1 MRKNSLYVFS
11 KRFVDIS
18 VSLFALI
25 MFSPLFLI
33 VTCFYLF
40 GINRGP
46 VFYKQ
51 TRIGEYGKP
60 FKIYKLR
67 SMVVGA
73 EERLYE
79 NPVLYKKFV
88 DNGYK
93 LPIGEDPRIT
103 RFGAFIRK
111 TSIDE
116 MPQFLN
122 ILIGDMTV
130 IGPRPIVPSEL
141 HEYETVERINKLLSV
156 RPGAMGLWQ
165 GSGRSNIQ
173 YPQRADIELQYI
185 DNQSQWFDFV
195 VLFKNFVAIC
205 TARGAQ

>member
-60 FKIYKLR
+60 FKIYKFR

-122 ILIGDMTV
+122 I
-130 IGPRPIVPSEL
+130 
-141 HEYETVERINKLLSV
+141 
-156 RPGAMGLWQ
+156 W
-165 GSGRSNIQ
+165 
-173 YPQRADIELQYI
+173 
-185 DNQSQWFDFV
+185 
-195 VLFKNFVAIC
+195 
-205 TARGAQ
+205 

>member
-1 MRKNSLYVFS
+1 
-11 KRFVDIS
+11 
-18 VSLFALI
+18 
-25 MFSPLFLI
+25 
-33 VTCFYLF
+33 
-40 GINRGP
+40 
-46 VFYKQ
+46 
-51 TRIGEYGKP
+51 
-60 FKIYKLR
+60 
-67 SMVVGA
+67 
-73 EERLYE
+73 
-79 NPVLYKKFV
+79 
-88 DNGYK
+88 
-93 LPIGEDPRIT
+93 
-103 RFGAFIRK
+103 
-111 TSIDE
+111 
-116 MPQFLN
+116 
-122 ILIGDMTV
+122 MTV

>member
-1 MRKNSLYVFS
+1 METNALYVLS

-25 MFSPLFLI
+25 MLSPIFLV
-33 VTCFYLF
+33 VTCFYLV
-40 GINRGP
+40 GRNRGP

-60 FKIYKLR
+60 FEIYKFR

-73 EERLYE
+73 EKRLYQ
-79 NPVLYKKFV
+79 NPELYQKFV
-88 DNGYK
+88 NNGYK
-93 LPIGEDPRIT
+93 LPTNEDPRIT
-103 RFGAFIRK
+103 RFGAFLRK
-111 TSIDE
+111 TSLDE
-116 MPQFLN
+116 IPQFLN

-141 HEYETVERINKLLSV
+141 CEYETVARVDKLLSV

-165 GSGRSNIQ
+165 GSGRSEIQ
-173 YPQRADIELQYI
+173 YPQRADIELMYV
-185 DNQSQWFDFV
+185 DHQSLWFDFI
-195 VLFKNFVAIC
+195 VLFKNFVAIF